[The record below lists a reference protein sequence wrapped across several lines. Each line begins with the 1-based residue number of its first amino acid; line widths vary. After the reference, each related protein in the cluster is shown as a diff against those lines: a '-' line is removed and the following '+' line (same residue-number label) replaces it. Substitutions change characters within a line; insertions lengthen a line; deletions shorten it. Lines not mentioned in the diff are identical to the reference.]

1 MTRYFLAQDHE
12 HRWWLVDANHRD
24 DWQRSLDEGGHYQ
37 WDGPDYAEE
46 VDLAALTFAN
56 PEVA

>member
-12 HRWWLVDANHRD
+12 HRWWLVDANQRN
-24 DWQRSLDEGGHYQ
+24 DWHRSLDEGGDYQ
-37 WDGPDYAEE
+37 WDGPDYAEI
-46 VDLAALTFAN
+46 VDLSALIFTN